1 MHLENHYQ
9 NAYVTHDLDGALEIF
24 RSRYGFD
31 KFRRMEVSYEL
42 TTPAGRGTA
51 SVKLALGWIGN
62 LQYEL
67 IEPVSGLIDVYQE
80 GLSDASPL
88 HFHHV
93 CMRVPDWEEF
103 RARVDRER
111 LPVAMEGGTPGHLL
125 WLYLDARDTLG
136 HYLEYCW
143 MTPERWTMI
152 RGL

>member
-9 NAYVTHDLDGALEIF
+9 NAYVTRDLDGALEIF
-24 RSRYGFD
+24 RTRYGFD

-42 TTPAGRGTA
+42 TTPAGRGIA

-62 LQYEL
+62 VQYE
-67 IEPVSGLIDVYQE
+67 IIQPVSGLIDVYQE
-80 GLSDASPL
+80 GLSDESPL
-88 HFHHV
+88 QFHHV
-93 CMRVPDWEEF
+93 CMRVPDWTEF
-103 RARVDRER
+103 RARVDQER
-111 LPVAMEGGTPGHLL
+111 FPVAMEGGTPGHLL
-125 WLYLDARDTLG
+125 WLYLDARDTVG

>member
-42 TTPAGRGTA
+42 TTRAGRGTA

-62 LQYEL
+62 VQYEL
-67 IEPVSGLIDVYQE
+67 IEPVSGLIEVYQE
-80 GLSDASPL
+80 GLSDESPL
-88 HFHHV
+88 RFHHV
-93 CMRVPDWEEF
+93 CMRVPDWAEF
-103 RARVDRER
+103 RARVDQER
-111 LPVAMEGGTPGHLL
+111 FPVAMEGGTPGHLL

>member
-1 MHLENHYQ
+1 MHLQNHYQ
-9 NAYVTHDLDGALEIF
+9 NAYVTRDLDGALAIF
-24 RSRYGFD
+24 RAQYGFD
-31 KFRRMEVSYEL
+31 GFQRIEVSYEL
-42 TTPAGRGTA
+42 STPAGRGTA

-67 IEPVSGLIDVYQE
+67 IEPVSGLIDVYRQ
-80 GLSDASPL
+80 GLDDRHPL
-88 HFHHV
+88 HFHHA
-93 CMRVPDWEEF
+93 CMRVPDWAEF

-143 MTPERWTMI
+143 MTPERWALI
-152 RGL
+152 GGR